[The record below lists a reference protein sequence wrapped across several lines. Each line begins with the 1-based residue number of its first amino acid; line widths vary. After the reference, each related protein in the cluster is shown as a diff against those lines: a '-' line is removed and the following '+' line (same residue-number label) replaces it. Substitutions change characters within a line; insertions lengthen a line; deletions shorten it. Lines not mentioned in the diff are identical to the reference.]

1 MCYTSGPMKVIPARY
16 APQLFAIL
24 RIMTGLMFMMHG
36 TAKLF
41 AWPNGRGPVD
51 LASRAGI
58 AGIIETVGGAFLV
71 VGFLT
76 SVTAFICSGL
86 MAFAYFLSHASGG
99 FFPLV
104 NKGELAVVYCFLFLF
119 MSAYGPGAWSVDGRK
134 GKR

>member
-41 AWPNGRGPVD
+41 GWPGGRAPVD
-51 LASRAGI
+51 VGSRAGI
-58 AGIIETVGGAFLV
+58 AGLIETVGGVLLV
-71 VGFLT
+71 IGLLT
-76 SVTAFICSGL
+76 SVVAFICSGL
-86 MAFAYFLSHASGG
+86 MAFAYFLSHAPGG
-99 FFPLV
+99 FLPLV

-119 MSAYGPGAWSVDGRK
+119 MSAYGPGAWSVDGGRRK
-134 GKR
+134 

>member
-1 MCYTSGPMKVIPARY
+1 MCYISVPMKVIPARY
-16 APQLFAIL
+16 AAQLFAIL
-24 RIMTGLMFMMHG
+24 RIMAGLMFMMHG

-58 AGIIETVGGAFLV
+58 AGLIETIGGEFIVIGLFTSVAAFL
-71 VGFLT
+71 
-76 SVTAFICSGL
+76 CSGL

-119 MSAYGPGAWSVDGRK
+119 MSAYGPGAWSVDGMR
-134 GKR
+134 GRR